1 MSIIPQGTQGYLDW
15 QRTVALDGPTFY
27 NQPASIPPAGNVNL
41 GPFDVTRFAYL
52 ACQFSGGIADAQQYA
67 FTWTLDQ
74 AGTQIVGSWVWT
86 YEAHAA
92 MPLLHIPNR
101 GPFVKVSIA
110 DQGATGFA
118 SFVTLFGTNRPQGFS
133 GDLPLASNPI
143 LNYSDAGA
151 TNSLGVQYVV
161 PTVPNVAAGDHPPN
175 EVSLTALTFN
185 STTNAQIL
193 AAPGAG
199 KRYRVFGISLFATS
213 NWCYVN
219 DNTGVAIT
227 GVSSGGTANWL
238 APGQGV
244 PLATNS
250 ALAVGGAGAGGTTGI
265 VTVQYTTETI

>member
-27 NQPASIPPAGNVNL
+27 NQPATIPPAGNVNL

-101 GPFVKVSIA
+101 GPFVKVQIT
-110 DQGATGFA
+110 DQGATGFT

-151 TNSLGVQYVV
+151 TNSLGVQYVIPAV
-161 PTVPNVAAGDHPPN
+161 PGVTAGDHPPN
-175 EVSLTALTFN
+175 EVKYTAAGFTATGN
-185 STTNAQIL
+185 IL
-193 AAPGAG
+193 NAPGAG
-199 KRYRVFGISLFATS
+199 QRYRLFAINAMTTSSTLEGLVQDVVANVSLGVFGPNSPC
-213 NWCYVN
+213 N
-219 DNTGVAIT
+219 IT
-227 GVSSGGTANWL
+227 L
-238 APGQGV
+238 PGQGV
-244 PLATNS
+244 PVTTNS
-250 ALAVGGAGAGGTTGI
+250 AIEFFLQAGAGKADVVLYYTQE
-265 VTVQYTTETI
+265 TV